1 MARRSDSSR
10 VGPSEVLGAS
20 THPTDNLAHP
30 GRPRRYRSAV
40 AVTRYVDAMAGRAS
54 RQRLRPAVVAFA
66 AYAVLALA
74 LFYRAWESP
83 RTKWIGDPGDPPKFM
98 WYLRWNPYAVAHGMN
113 PFFSH
118 HIDSV
123 HGVNLLWDTSVLL
136 PSLVLAP
143 VTYLLGPVFAFNVAE
158 TAALALSAW
167 CAYLFYRRYVHSHF
181 AAATGGLLYGFSPYA
196 IAHAHGGHL
205 NLSLVF
211 TPPLVLLLLDEILV
225 CQRPRPVVIGGAL
238 GLLTG
243 GQLLISQEILVTEA
257 ITSVVGVVVLMLLCP
272 RRVRAQLPYAARA
285 LGVALAVFVALAAAP
300 TMYALF
306 SSRRPHHGTLWGPNV
321 FASDIYGFIV
331 PTGLQQLRFPGS
343 SHVTSRFTD
352 SCCIADSHTYI
363 GFPLILLLVVT
374 AVGVWARSVVRFLT
388 LLALAVLV
396 LSLGP
401 HLHVKGHVTAAR
413 LPESWL
419 STLPLV
425 ANLLASR
432 FMLYFYLCAGLLVAI
447 FLDGVWHSGADRA
460 DPDPNGPPEQLART
474 RTARL
479 RALRSGIFPFGLAV
493 FALAFLFPRVP
504 FPATRA
510 TVPAFFGSAAVRRIP
525 EGSVALVAPFA
536 RDTSTSDPMLWQ
548 AVAGLRYRTPEG
560 YATGPDDSGRYSFL
574 PVPTPLSTLMASVQQ
589 GNPVPPITPDV
600 HAELIGELRVEHVQT
615 VIVGPFAQHA
625 PMVDLFTR
633 LLGEAPQAVGGVDV
647 WWNV

>member
-1 MARRSDSSR
+1 
-10 VGPSEVLGAS
+10 
-20 THPTDNLAHP
+20 
-30 GRPRRYRSAV
+30 
-40 AVTRYVDAMAGRAS
+40 MAGRAS
-54 RQRLRPAVVAFA
+54 RQRLPPALVALA
-66 AYAVLALA
+66 GYSVLAIA
-74 LFYRAWESP
+74 LFYRAWASP
-83 RTKWIGDPGDPPKFM
+83 RTKWIGDPGDAPKFM
-98 WYLRWNPYAVAHGMN
+98 WYLRWNPYAVAHGLN

-143 VTYLLGPVFAFNVAE
+143 VTYLLGPVFAFNVAA
-158 TAALALSAW
+158 TAALAVSAW
-167 CAYLFYRRYVHSHF
+167 CAYLFYRRYVQSHF
-181 AAATGGLLYGFSPYA
+181 AAASGGLLYGFSPYA

-225 CQRPRPVVIGGAL
+225 RQRPRPVVIGSAL
-238 GLLTG
+238 GLLTA

-257 ITSVVGVVVLMLLCP
+257 ITSVVGVMVLMLLCP

-285 LGVALAVFVALAAAP
+285 LSVALGVFAALAAAP
-300 TMYALF
+300 TLYALL
-306 SSRRPHHGTLWGPNV
+306 SSRRPHHGTLWGPDTFV
-321 FASDIYGFIV
+321 SDIYGFII
-331 PTGLQQLRFPGS
+331 PTGLQQLRFHGS

-352 SCCIADSHTYI
+352 SCCIADSHTYV

-374 AVGVWARSVVRFLT
+374 AVGMWARTVVRFLT
-388 LLALAVLV
+388 VLGLALLV

-401 HLHVKGHVTAAR
+401 HLHVEGHVTALR

-419 STLPLV
+419 SNLPLV

-432 FMLYFYLCAGLLVAI
+432 FMLYFYLCAGLRLAI
-447 FLDGVWHSGADRA
+447 FVDGIWHPA
-460 DPDPNGPPEQLART
+460 PVVPPGP
-474 RTARL
+474 ARL
-479 RALRSGIFPFGLAV
+479 RALRSAIGPFGLA
-493 FALAFLFPRVP
+493 ALAVVFLFPRVP

-510 TVPAFFGSAAVRRIP
+510 TVPAFFESAAVRRIP

-536 RDTSTSDPMLWQ
+536 RDTSTSEPMLWQ
-548 AVAGLRYRTPEG
+548 AVAGMRYRTPEG

-574 PVPTPLSTLMASVQQ
+574 PVPTPLSKLMASVQQ
-589 GNPVPPITPDV
+589 GNPVPSLTAGV
-600 HAELIGELRVEHVQT
+600 QAELIGELRTDQVQT

-625 PMVDLFTR
+625 AMVELFTT
-633 LLGEAPQAVGGVDV
+633 LLGVAPQAVGGVDV
-647 WWNV
+647 WWRV